1 MGTSTIEVTDQ
12 NFDSNVLKSSEP
24 ILVDFWADWCGPCK
38 MIAPVLDELAKDFGG
53 RIKIA
58 KMNIDDSPMTPGKYG
73 VRSIPTLML
82 FKDGKIVDQ
91 QLGAQPKSKL
101 SAWLESKLA

>member
-1 MGTSTIEVTDQ
+1 MGTIEITDQ
-12 NFDSNVLKSSEP
+12 NFDNDVLKSSDP

-38 MIAPVLDELAKDFGG
+38 MIAPVLEELAKDFNG

-58 KMNIDDSPMTPGKYG
+58 KMNIDESPMTPGKYN
-73 VRSIPTLML
+73 VRSIPTLIL
-82 FKDGKIVDQ
+82 FKDGKPVDQ

-101 SAWLESKLA
+101 SAWLESKIV